1 MVIAITLV
9 ISDYDIRRVMRN
21 ADMRLSQESHNE
33 ARIQWCY
40 RDTLR
45 VKHSSSGEQ
54 RFFVF
59 TLSSKDM

>member
-1 MVIAITLV
+1 MCGEVSMRPFRVVIAITLV

-33 ARIQWCY
+33 ARIQWYY

-45 VKHSSSGEQ
+45 VKHSSSG
-54 RFFVF
+54 
-59 TLSSKDM
+59 